1 MCIHYVIRPSGEG
14 GAMEIGLNLVMIRP
28 ESMPEVAAHAEAAG
42 YGSVFVPDPD
52 IFPAQVQSPYPYSP
66 DGSFPFPLDTPLH
79 DPWVVLTSIAAATST
94 IQLGTAVYVLA
105 LRHPFVTAR
114 SITSLDVLSGGR
126 VLLGVGAGWLA
137 EEFTAMGLD
146 PRRRFS
152 RVEEC
157 IEILRALWTAP
168 PVSHDGLH
176 FQFDAVHFAPRPAR
190 VPHPPILLGGDSDAA
205 LARAARIA
213 DGWMSGGVT
222 SDVGEIERRVGKLR
236 VLREEL
242 APGTPI
248 DVTVLFP
255 RPTADDLARL
265 EAAGVDRVVVIPW
278 DRGRDAIPA
287 LQAYAETV
295 VRA

>member
-1 MCIHYVIRPSGEG
+1 
-14 GAMEIGLNLVMIRP
+14 MELGLNLVMVRP
-28 ESMPEVAAHAEAAG
+28 EAMPEVAARAEAAG
-42 YGSVFVPDPD
+42 YGSVFVPDHV
-52 IFPAQVQSPYPYSP
+52 IFPARVESPYPYSP

-79 DPWVVLTSIAAATST
+79 DPWVVLTSIAAATTT

-114 SITSLDVLSGGR
+114 AVTSLDVLSGGR

-152 RVEEC
+152 RLEEC

-168 PVSHDGLH
+168 PVAHDGPL
-176 FQFDAVHFAPRPAR
+176 FQFDAVNFAPRPVR
-190 VPHPPILLGGDSDAA
+190 EPHPPILLGGDSDAA
-205 LARAARIA
+205 LSRAARIA
-213 DGWMSGGVT
+213 DGWMSGGVAT
-222 SDVGEIERRVGKLR
+222 DLGEIEARVAKLR
-236 VLREEL
+236 ALRAERS
-242 APGTPI
+242 PGTPF

-265 EAAGVDRVVVIPW
+265 EAAGVDRVVLIPW

-287 LQAYAETV
+287 LVAYAETV